1 MKALIVEDE
10 AIAARNVQRLLLEF
24 APEIGAVGPV
34 GSVQAAVEW
43 LSNNPAPDLVFLDVQ
58 LADGLSFEIFD
69 AAVLTAPVIFTTAY
83 DQFALRAFEV
93 FGIDY
98 LLKPID
104 PARFALAI
112 AKFRKLA
119 GAGANAPPGALAQH
133 YRDAA
138 HAYKQRFLV
147 HSGDALVS
155 VEVGRVAYFIKEL
168 VVRLVTIEGR
178 GYALNQSL
186 DELEPM
192 LDPARFFRINRQV
205 LAHIQAV
212 KKAHRLFKGK
222 LELELTPPLAE
233 PVLVSQERA
242 AAFRAW
248 LDR

>member
-10 AIAARNVQRLLLEF
+10 AIAARNVQRMLLEF
-24 APEIGAVGPV
+24 APEIEAVGPV
-34 GSVQAAVEW
+34 GSVQSAVEW
-43 LSNNPAPDLVFLDVQ
+43 LSRHPAPDLMFLDVQ
-58 LADGLSFEIFD
+58 LSDGLSFEIFD

-119 GAGANAPPGALAQH
+119 GATAPPPTALARH

-155 VEVGRVAYFIKEL
+155 METERVAYFVKDL
-168 VVRLVTIEGR
+168 VVRLVTTEGR

-212 KKAHRLFKGK
+212 KKAHRSFKGK
-222 LELELTPPLAE
+222 LEVELAPPLAGS
-233 PVLVSQERA
+233 VVVSQERA
-242 AAFRAW
+242 SAFRAW